1 MKTSKSIIAI
11 IVLAIMVTAVAFVSC
26 KKDNENALNQKSYSV
41 QQAVDVRQIEDIT
54 SYLKDFKKKMTESKG
69 DEAYNLKDAAW
80 YLASLANLEFCKVN
94 VDYDNVR
101 FDTIEMQV
109 HISDGIMLLDDL
121 NTDYE

>member
-54 SYLKDFKKKMTESKG
+54 SYLKDFKKKMTK
-69 DEAYNLKDAAW
+69 ARAMKPTILKTPLGTSQA
-80 YLASLANLEFCKVN
+80 LP
-94 VDYDNVR
+94 
-101 FDTIEMQV
+101 I
-109 HISDGIMLLDDL
+109 
-121 NTDYE
+121 